1 MIKREKN
8 AMQKQKAAKL
18 IGIGFTVI
26 LMMGGCSGNAAA
38 PSRESISEEIVV
50 EKAENGNY
58 IEGESGEK
66 SAEKSREEEET
77 GKLYGEKSAE
87 GAEAGKLSGEKNDGD
102 VPENENKAV
111 SNSTD
116 GKYSRLYEM
125 YDYDES
131 EWTGYSPTLLLDYN
145 IPEDYVQFT
154 CDPDLFLCEG
164 IQRGCARL
172 CGSAVARTGE
182 IQMHMGFQIR
192 QLAGRE
198 LGDYAQWTPIIKCDT
213 IRSPNERR

>member
-87 GAEAGKLSGEKNDGD
+87 GAEAGKLSGEKTTGTCLKTKIRLCQT
-102 VPENENKAV
+102 VLTENTVAYMKCTITTNRNGRVTALHCFWITIFRRTMYSSPV
-111 SNSTD
+111 SSGRRMPIFPQRHSLRTEII
-116 GKYSRLYEM
+116 SFR
-125 YDYDES
+125 
-131 EWTGYSPTLLLDYN
+131 PLLLPPRKTFR
-145 IPEDYVQFT
+145 I
-154 CDPDLFLCEG
+154 
-164 IQRGCARL
+164 
-172 CGSAVARTGE
+172 
-182 IQMHMGFQIR
+182 
-192 QLAGRE
+192 
-198 LGDYAQWTPIIKCDT
+198 W
-213 IRSPNERR
+213 IRSIWNTRRMRSGFIPM